1 MDSVQLQVFM
11 NTPRS
16 SRQLKVRRPR
26 WSLATSF
33 WGAAIV
39 ILLVSCLTLFVLKKS
54 LWTELEI
61 LIGILSLFMFGYFFL
76 LLYHGVRFDKREQQL
91 IRWRASLADWLETTP
106 SVDTGGTF
114 TEGGAEAGPLGL
126 VVGFLLDLLISIVL
140 TLLLA
145 VVLWLS
151 LNVFVTA
158 VVLLGT
164 PLFFLF
170 RRSVR
175 YVVAKGRL
183 CHKDSS
189 RAFWFALR
197 ATLTNTVWLYAIL
210 EGAHY
215 IAKLKGM

>member
-1 MDSVQLQVFM
+1 M
-11 NTPRS
+11 NTPRL
-16 SRQLKVRRPR
+16 SRQVKFRRPR

-33 WGAAIV
+33 WGAATV
-39 ILLVSCLTLFVLKKS
+39 ILLVSCLTLLGLKKS

-61 LIGILSLFMFGYFFL
+61 LLGILSLFMFTYFFL
-76 LLYHGVRFDKREQQL
+76 LLYHGVRFDQREQQL
-91 IRWRASLADWLETTP
+91 IPWRAILTDWLEATP
-106 SVDTGGTF
+106 SVDTSGTF

-126 VVGFLLDLLISIVL
+126 IVGFLLDLLVSIVL

-175 YVVAKGRL
+175 YVVAKGWF
-183 CHKDSS
+183 CHKDAS
-189 RAFWFALR
+189 RTFWFALR
-197 ATLTNTVWLYAIL
+197 ATLTNTAWLYAIV
-210 EGAHY
+210 EGARDL
-215 IAKLKGM
+215 ARLKGT

>member
-1 MDSVQLQVFM
+1 M
-11 NTPRS
+11 
-16 SRQLKVRRPR
+16 
-26 WSLATSF
+26 
-33 WGAAIV
+33 
-39 ILLVSCLTLFVLKKS
+39 SCITLFVLTKS
-54 LWTELEI
+54 LWAELEI
-61 LIGILSLFMFGYFFL
+61 LIGILSLFMFAYFFL
-76 LLYHGVRFDKREQQL
+76 LLYHGVRFDKRERQL
-91 IRWRASLADWLETTP
+91 ITWRTSLTEWLEATP

-114 TEGGAEAGPLGL
+114 TEGGAEAGPLGPI
-126 VVGFLLDLLISIVL
+126 VGFLLDLLVSIVL

-158 VVLLGT
+158 VVLLLGT

-175 YVVAKGRL
+175 HIVAKGRF
-183 CHKDSS
+183 CHKDSA

-197 ATLTNTVWLYAIL
+197 ATLINTVWLYAIL

-215 IAKLKGM
+215 IAKLKGT